1 MQPVC
6 PCLHLTSVPKQQQ
19 PTHQRAPLVGLGCL
33 KVPSGLPNTWAA
45 PPEGC
50 LRPHTRSPFK
60 NQCAGLTKLVR
71 QIFSKVRP
79 PVRAFVSP
87 PTAFL
92 PRFCSSECKS
102 SELCL
107 RICAMS
113 SSIFSIQRRFAIYEF
128 FFRRFFSKNSAD
140 EG

>member
-1 MQPVC
+1 MQPV
-6 PCLHLTSVPKQQQ
+6 SVSSPDFLSKTTAT
-19 PTHQRAPLVGLGCL
+19 THRRAPLVGLGCL

-45 PPEGC
+45 APRGLLLTTAPA
-50 LRPHTRSPFK
+50 RSPFK
-60 NQCAGLTKLVR
+60 NQCAGFAKLV
-71 QIFSKVRP
+71 IFSKVRP

-92 PRFCSSECKS
+92 PRFCSSEYKS

-107 RICAMS
+107 RICVMS

-128 FFRRFFSKNSAD
+128 FFRWFFSKNSAV

>member
-1 MQPVC
+1 MQPVSVSS
-6 PCLHLTSVPKQQQ
+6 PDFRSKTTATGALPWQDSAASRSHLDC
-19 PTHQRAPLVGLGCL
+19 PTHGRH
-33 KVPSGLPNTWAA
+33 

-71 QIFSKVRP
+71 RIFSKVRP